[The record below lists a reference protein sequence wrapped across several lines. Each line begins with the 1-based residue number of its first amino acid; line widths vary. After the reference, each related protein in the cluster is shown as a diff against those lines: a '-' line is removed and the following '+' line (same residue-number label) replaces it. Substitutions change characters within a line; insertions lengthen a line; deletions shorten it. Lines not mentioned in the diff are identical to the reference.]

1 VSGKQRRKREKRRR
15 HAPARGSARRRIVA
29 SAGLGVTA
37 ALGASAT
44 AEAANFTVNSTADPG
59 DGTCDGTCT
68 LRDALDDAAA
78 NSNPGVVDQI
88 LFDASVTGTITLNG
102 TQLPT
107 IDEPLY
113 IDGPGAGALTVSGN
127 NASRILYMDTA
138 AGDDVTVSGLTLSG
152 GRAVP
157 TMTDP
162 ATGGAILN
170 LDADLTIR
178 DSTITGN
185 SASGES
191 AAAGGGISTKYNT
204 TIQDSTIA
212 NNVAQ
217 STKYDGDAAAFGGG
231 LGTIGDRTT
240 IEGSTISG
248 NDVSAINTGPDMNP
262 MTDHDAQSFAGG
274 LIAFSEN
281 GVTIRR
287 STISGNDALA
297 AAPPGYDAIGTG
309 GGLVAVPPTTI
320 ESATVAGNSANA
332 GGGIYAIDEPGIVL
346 ANTIVAD
353 NSAGTGPDL
362 LSSNAFQAAFS
373 LIEDPAG
380 ASINPTA
387 PNVIGSDPQLGPL
400 AENKAG
406 QTLKPAATSPAIDQG
421 SAGTATTDQRGQP
434 RPYDAPS
441 IANAEGGDGTD
452 IGAIELQDSDLA
464 PDTTITKGPKNKVKL
479 KKKKKKKKVT
489 FEFTSSDP
497 GSSFQC
503 AVDDQVLKVPCTSPY
518 KVKVKK
524 GKHDFEVRAIDAAGN
539 IDPTPASDD
548 WKVKKKKKKKKD

>member
-78 NSNPGVVDQI
+78 NNNPGVVDQI

-127 NASRILYMDTA
+127 NASRILYMDPGQ
-138 AGDDVTVSGLTLSG
+138 GDDVTVSGLTLSG
-152 GRAVP
+152 GRAA
-157 TMTDP
+157 TDP

-362 LSSNAFQAAFS
+362 SGPSNSFLAAFS

-380 ASINPTA
+380 APINSTG

-464 PDTTITKGPKNKVKL
+464 PETTITKGPKNKVKL
-479 KKKKKKKKVT
+479 KKKKKKAKVT

-497 GSSFQC
+497 SSSFQC
-503 AVDDQVLKVPCTSPY
+503 SLDDQVLRVPCSSPY
-518 KVKVKK
+518 KIKVKK

-539 IDPTPASDD
+539 VDPTPASDD
-548 WKVKKKKKKKKD
+548 WKVKKKKKKKG